1 MQVLPVLFHSPMVG
15 SLLLLLSHGERES
28 KDGARELLATHHAE
42 KFTRE
47 GKKATAQYP
56 DQD

>member
-1 MQVLPVLFHSPMVG
+1 MPLYV
-15 SLLLLLSHGERES
+15 ERES

-56 DQD
+56 DQDWQFILEPLLLLHAPSK